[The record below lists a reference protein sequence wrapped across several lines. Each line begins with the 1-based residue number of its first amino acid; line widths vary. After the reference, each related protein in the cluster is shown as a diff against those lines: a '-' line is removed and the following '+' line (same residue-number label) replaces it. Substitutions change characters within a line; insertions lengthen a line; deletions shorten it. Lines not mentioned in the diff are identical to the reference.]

1 MSSESTVTTR
11 ASTPQLD
18 KRSADHIV
26 MCNALGVGHYQ
37 PMKSFVHLLAT
48 SEGFPI
54 NITFF
59 AVVRHNEASKCTP
72 LDRECDE
79 NVSYRQVVLEGED
92 VHPITMKA
100 MVTRKL
106 TLAEMLEKEIKSV
119 QHKRHWKSPRA
130 IVHDPFALFAREV
143 SARLS
148 LPSILFNPSNCFF
161 WGLLSL
167 PRFIERVLAGD
178 NAIPVA
184 PDSGLTVRAQLM
196 WTMLHSVAS
205 TPVEDRE
212 PVFKESN
219 VRELFSHACAVVGN
233 DVRALYPWAIA
244 RAESGIKLKTDPDM
258 HPGPVKMDYFCVSP
272 LCVLETPRPATDVPE
287 LGLIKGSESLR
298 EWMDTKD
305 EQSVIYVALGTLY
318 AMRREVLCALFTALL
333 QSPFSF
339 VWSYSERHNPAALSA
354 EMLQRLDSNKGV
366 IVPWTRQKELL
377 MHPAIRLFVSHCGW
391 NSTIENLCL
400 AGVPMLCVPLG
411 SDQVPNTML
420 LCDIL
425 GCGRLGMVEDP
436 AWAQEDWE
444 SRKQELEDLAVD
456 FTSVWEGAVT
466 RPAKYKFPDSAE
478 GFLSLLVDAARTH
491 YIELRL
497 RAKEAQTLVLKA
509 AILRGDMAS
518 DTERF
523 KRFVSS
529 LPSTTDKGLNENELI

>member
-1 MSSESTVTTR
+1 MIESTVATR
-11 ASTPQLD
+11 ASTPQPD

-48 SEGFPI
+48 SGGLPI

-72 LDRECDE
+72 LERECDE

-92 VHPITMKA
+92 VHPVTMKA

-106 TLAEMLEKEIKSV
+106 TLTEMLEQEIKSV
-119 QHKRHWKSPRA
+119 QHKRRWASPRA
-130 IVHDPFALFAREV
+130 IVHDPFALFARE
-143 SARLS
+143 AATRLR
-148 LPSILFNPSNCFF
+148 LPCILFNPSNCFF
-161 WGLLSL
+161 WGLFSL

-184 PDSGLTVRAQLM
+184 PDSSLTVRAQLM
-196 WTMLHSVAS
+196 WTMMRSEAS
-205 TPVEDRE
+205 TPPEDRE
-212 PVFKESN
+212 PVLKECTN
-219 VRELFSHACAVVGN
+219 VREIFSHACAVVGN
-233 DVRALYPWAIA
+233 DVRALYPWAIS
-244 RAESGIKLKTDPDM
+244 RAQSGMKLEADPQAQ
-258 HPGPVKMDYFCVSP
+258 PSPLKMEYFCVSP
-272 LCVLETPRPATDVPE
+272 LCVLETPSLTTNAPE

-298 EWMDTKD
+298 EWMDKKD
-305 EQSVIYVALGTLY
+305 AQSVIYIALGTLY
-318 AMRREVLCALFTALL
+318 AMRREVLCALFEALL

-339 VWSYSERHNPAALSA
+339 VWSYSERHNPPALSA
-354 EMLQRLDSNKGV
+354 EMLQRLDSSKGV

-377 MHPAIRLFVSHCGW
+377 MHPAVRLFVSHCGW

-400 AGVPMLCVPLG
+400 AGIPMLCVPLG

-444 SRKQELEDLAVD
+444 SRKQEFEDKVVD
-456 FTSVWEGAVT
+456 VRRVWEEAAT
-466 RPAKYKFPDSAE
+466 RPVKYKFPDAAD
-478 GFLSLLVDAARTH
+478 GFLSLLMDASSTH

-497 RAKEAQTLVLKA
+497 KAKEAQTLVLKA
-509 AILRGDMAS
+509 ATLRGDMAS
-518 DTERF
+518 DTEKF
-523 KRFVSS
+523 KRFVAS
-529 LPSTTDKGLNENELI
+529 LPSTKEINEKSM